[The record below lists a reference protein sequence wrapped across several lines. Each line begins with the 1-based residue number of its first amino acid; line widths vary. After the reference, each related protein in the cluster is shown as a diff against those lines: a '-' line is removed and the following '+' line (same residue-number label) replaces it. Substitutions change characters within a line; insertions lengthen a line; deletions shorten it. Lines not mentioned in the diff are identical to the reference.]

1 MKRRNWAIGLILVP
15 AMLLILGCGGE
26 PTKQLTDA
34 KDALQKAKEA
44 EADKYASDL
53 FTQAE
58 NSITEAENL
67 IAQNKYGE
75 AKQMLMD
82 AKSVAEQAVSQ
93 AEVGKEETK
102 THCEDFFAQIPEVQK
117 QLKDTQAKAK
127 EWRIPKDKR
136 ELTEEMATWEEHLKK
151 AQTEYDA
158 GNYYEAKELAST
170 VYHEMKDK
178 NDELIEMI
186 LAKQK

>member
-1 MKRRNWAIGLILVP
+1 MKKGIWAIGLLLVP

-34 KDALQKAKEA
+34 KDALEKARMA

-67 IAQNKYGE
+67 ITQKKYGE
-75 AKQMLMD
+75 ARQLLMD

-93 AEVGKEETK
+93 AEMGKEDAK
-102 THCEDFFAQIPEVQK
+102 TNCEDFFAHIPEVQK

-127 EWRIPKDKR
+127 EWKIPKDKR
-136 ELTEEMATWEEHLKK
+136 ELVGEMATWEENLKM
-151 AQTEYDA
+151 AQAEYDA
-158 GNYYEAKELAST
+158 GNYYEAKELASS
-170 VYHEMKDK
+170 VYQEMKSK